1 MAPICATHRIARRS
15 CVIKLVAGLNF
26 LAFTSYE
33 YGTFV
38 RTRTAAPSK
47 SCRQIGGIRVD
58 DITVLIL
65 SAAVLFLAAAIY
77 RLISKL

>member
-1 MAPICATHRIARRS
+1 MAPICTTHRIARRS
-15 CVIKLVAGLNF
+15 YVIKLIAGLNF

-38 RTRTAAPSK
+38 RTRRAAPSK
-47 SCRQIGGIRVD
+47 SCRQIGGTRVD